1 MQLRDVQELN
11 CLTDSDR
18 PSGEIYVKGNAVMLG
33 YFKNPELTK
42 QVIDEEGWFK
52 VGDIGI
58 MHKSGAIEIVERMNE
73 VKKLQ
78 NGIFITPQRLES
90 VYASAPLVEQI
101 MVDVNSNFNFL
112 VAVVTLN
119 DEKL

>member
-1 MQLRDVQELN
+1 MYIL
-11 CLTDSDR
+11 S
-18 PSGEIYVKGNAVMLG
+18 
-33 YFKNPELTK
+33 
-42 QVIDEEGWFK
+42 
-52 VGDIGI
+52 
-58 MHKSGAIEIVERMNE
+58 ERMNE